1 MVKANIVIPKKL
13 TAEQKD
19 MIKKL
24 ADSLG
29 DKVSEAKVGKK
40 TIFDKVKKNTSGI
53 RLNAVGRLYGRPFV
67 LPKSEKCSI
76 LYFRII
82 CIKQELII

>member
-1 MVKANIVIPKKL
+1 MVKANIVIPKL

-40 TIFDKVKKNTSGI
+40 TIFDKVKDKWN
-53 RLNAVGRLYGRPFV
+53 
-67 LPKSEKCSI
+67 
-76 LYFRII
+76 
-82 CIKQELII
+82 

>member
-13 TAEQKD
+13 TVEQKD

-40 TIFDKVKKNTSGI
+40 TIFDKVKDKWN
-53 RLNAVGRLYGRPFV
+53 
-67 LPKSEKCSI
+67 
-76 LYFRII
+76 
-82 CIKQELII
+82 